1 MNLVSGSIIGHYTVV
16 SRLGKGGMGEI
27 YLAEDS
33 RLGRKVA
40 IKLLPEALTKDQEQ
54 VRRFEQEARAASAL
68 NHPNIIT
75 IYEVGEAGPAHFIAT
90 EYIDGETL
98 RERLNRERM
107 SLDEIL
113 DVAIQIASAL
123 AAAHQVGIVH
133 RDIKPEN
140 IMLRPDGYVKVL
152 DFGLAKLTESPLK
165 EKEGKAGAET
175 SPLSTQ
181 VTTNPGVI
189 IGTPNYMSP
198 EQARGLTIDARTD
211 IFSFGAM
218 LYEMIAGR
226 RPFDGPTVSD
236 VLVAVLTTDPP
247 PLRNFMPG
255 LAARIERIISEA
267 MAKKKSERTQ
277 SISETLSALRK
288 QKRLLEIEAGV
299 DETIP
304 PESVARKIIARDA
317 VATVRESPILSE
329 KITSARETLIAG
341 SLHMTGTLFRKSV
354 VPVLVVI
361 LIAIVT
367 VIHVMWSRG
376 RNAIDSM
383 AVLPFVNL
391 SRDPN
396 AEYLSDGMTESLI
409 NNLSRLPNVKVLS
422 RNAVFRY
429 KGTETDAATIGREMN
444 VRAVLFGRIDQTR
457 DDLSISVEL
466 VDAKDN
472 TSIWGEKYRRKMSDV
487 LALQEEIARQV
498 SEKLHPGMT
507 GEEKQRME
515 KKYTESSDAYRLY
528 LQGRF
533 YWNKRTVEG
542 MRRGIEFFEQAIALD
557 PNYALA
563 YAGLADCYSL
573 LGEYGAIPTNET
585 IKKAGEA
592 AIRAIEID
600 NTLAEA
606 HTSLAAVREYE
617 WQWADAEAE
626 YKRAI
631 ESNPNYATARHWY
644 GVYLSSMGRFDESVR
659 ELKVALELDPVS
671 PIINTGLGRAYY
683 SAREYDRA
691 IEQYRKTLD
700 MEPNFAEAHF
710 QLALAYEGKHMYDE
724 AATEYEKSA
733 QLFDDKTMMSWV
745 ARVHALAGR
754 RSEAERFMKELD
766 AMSKERYVSPYFGA
780 MIYAALG
787 DKDHAM
793 KGLERVYDEKSYYVV
808 WLKIDTI
815 FDPLRNEPRFQD
827 LLKRIGLIN

>member
-1 MNLVSGSIIGHYTVV
+1 
-16 SRLGKGGMGEI
+16 MGEI

-54 VRRFEQEARAASAL
+54 VYRFEQEARSASAL

-75 IYEVGEAGPAHFIAT
+75 IYEVGEAGSSHFIAT

-98 RERLNRERM
+98 RERLSRERM
-107 SLDEIL
+107 NFDEIL
-113 DVAIQIASAL
+113 DIAIQIASAL
-123 AAAHQVGIVH
+123 AAAHQAGIVH

-152 DFGLAKLTESPLK
+152 DFGLAKLTESPSK
-165 EKEGKAGAET
+165 EDKDQ
-175 SPLSTQ
+175 SDSSSLSTQ

-236 VLVAVLTTDPP
+236 ILVSVLTTDPT
-247 PLRNFMPG
+247 PLRNLAPG
-255 LAARIERIISEA
+255 ITPRLERIVIEA
-267 MAKKKSERTQ
+267 MAKRKTERTQ
-277 SISETLSALRK
+277 SINEILSALRK

-299 DETIP
+299 DESIP
-304 PESVARKIIARDA
+304 PESIARKVIARDT
-317 VATVRESPILSE
+317 VETVREAPILSE

-341 SLHMTGTLFRKSV
+341 SLNMPGRLFRKSLLPALIV
-354 VPVLVVI
+354 VLLAI
-361 LIAIVT
+361 LAVSFLI
-367 VIHVMWSRG
+367 WDSR
-376 RNAIDSM
+376 RNIIDSM

-444 VRAVLFGRIDQTR
+444 VSAVLFGRVEQTG

-466 VDAKDN
+466 VNAKDN
-472 TSIWGEKYRRKMSDV
+472 ISIWGERYRRRISDV
-487 LALQEEIARQV
+487 LALQEEIARSV
-498 SEKLHPGMT
+498 SEKLHPDMT
-507 GEEKQRME
+507 GEEKRRLA

-542 MRRGIEFFEQAIALD
+542 MRRGIEYFEQAIALD

-573 LGEYGAIPTNET
+573 LGEYGAIPTTET
-585 IKKAGEA
+585 VAKAGEA
-592 AIRAIEID
+592 ATRAIEID

-617 WQWADAEAE
+617 WNWADAETE

-631 ESNPNYATARHWY
+631 EANPNYATARHWY

-659 ELKVALELDPVS
+659 ELKVALELDPIS

-683 SAREYDRA
+683 SARDYNRA
-691 IEQYRKTLD
+691 IDQYRKTLD
-700 MEPNFAEAHF
+700 MEPNFAEARF
-710 QLALAYEGKHMYDE
+710 QLALCYEGKQMYDE

-733 QLFDDKTMMSWV
+733 NLFDDKTMMAWV
-745 ARVHALAGR
+745 ARAHALAGR
-754 RSEAERFMKELD
+754 RDEAERFLKELD
-766 AMSKERYVSPYFGA
+766 AMSKQRYVSPYFTA

-793 KGLERVYDEKSYYVV
+793 EWLQRVYEDRSYYVV
-808 WLKIDTI
+808 WLKIDTV
-815 FDPLRNEPRFQD
+815 FDPMRDDARFQD
-827 LLKRIGLIN
+827 LLRKIGLIN

>member
-1 MNLVSGSIIGHYTVV
+1 VNLVSGSIIGYYTVL
-16 SRLGKGGMGEI
+16 SRIGKGGMGEI

-40 IKLLPEALTKDQEQ
+40 IKLLPEALTKDSEQ
-54 VRRFEQEARAASAL
+54 VYRFEQEARAASAL

-75 IYEVGEAGPAHFIAT
+75 IYEVGEAGSSHFIAT

-98 RERLNRERM
+98 RERLSRERM
-107 SLDEIL
+107 NFDEIL

-123 AAAHQVGIVH
+123 AAAHKVGIVH

-152 DFGLAKLTESPLK
+152 DFGLAKLTESPSK
-165 EKEGKAGAET
+165 ETEDRSDS

-181 VTTNPGVI
+181 ITTNPGVI

-226 RPFDGPTVSD
+226 RPFDGSTVSD
-236 VLVAVLTTDPP
+236 ILVSVLTTEPT
-247 PLRNFMPG
+247 PLRNLAPG
-255 LAARIERIISEA
+255 IPPRLERIVVEA

-277 SISETLSALRK
+277 SINETLSALRK

-304 PESVARKIIARDA
+304 PESITRKVIVRDA
-317 VATVRESPILSE
+317 IETVREAPILSE
-329 KITSARETLIAG
+329 KITDARATLIAG
-341 SLHMTGTLFRKSV
+341 SLNTRGSLLRKSL
-354 VPVLVVI
+354 VPALIVI
-361 LIAIVT
+361 LLAVIV
-367 VIHVMWSRG
+367 VSFLMWNSKQ
-376 RNAIDSM
+376 NIINSM
-383 AVLPFVNL
+383 AVLPFANL

-429 KGTETDAATIGREMN
+429 KGTEPDAATIGREMN
-444 VRAVLFGRIDQTR
+444 VRAVLFGRVEQTG

-466 VDAKDN
+466 VNAQDN
-472 TSIWGEKYRRKMSDV
+472 TSIWGKKYRRKMSDV

-498 SEKLHPGMT
+498 SEKLHPDMT
-507 GEEKQRME
+507 GEEKQRLA

-528 LQGRF
+528 LQGRY

-542 MRRGIEFFEQAIALD
+542 MRRGIEFFDRAIAFD

-573 LGEYGAIPTNET
+573 LGEYGAIPTTET
-585 IKKAGEA
+585 VARAGEA
-592 AIRAIEID
+592 ATRAIEID
-600 NTLAEA
+600 DTLAEA

-617 WQWADAEAE
+617 WKWADAEAE

-644 GVYLSSMGRFDESVR
+644 GVYLSSMGRFDESVQ
-659 ELKVALELDPVS
+659 ELKAALELDPVS

-683 SAREYDRA
+683 SARNYDRA
-691 IEQYRKTLD
+691 LDQYRKTLD
-700 MEPNFAEAHF
+700 MEPNFAEARF
-710 QLALAYEGKHMYDE
+710 QLALTYEGKRMYEE
-724 AATEYEKSA
+724 AAVEYEKSA
-733 QLFDDKTMMSWV
+733 NLFDDKTMMAWV
-745 ARVHALAGR
+745 ARAHALAGR
-754 RSEAERFMKELD
+754 RDEAEHFLKELD
-766 AMSKERYVSPYFGA
+766 AMSRERYVSPYFNA

-787 DKDHAM
+787 DKDRAM
-793 KGLERVYDEKSYYVV
+793 EGLERVYQDRSYYVV
-808 WLKIDTI
+808 WLKIDTV
-815 FDPLRNEPRFQD
+815 FDSMRDDPRFQE
-827 LLKRIGLIN
+827 LLRKIGLVN